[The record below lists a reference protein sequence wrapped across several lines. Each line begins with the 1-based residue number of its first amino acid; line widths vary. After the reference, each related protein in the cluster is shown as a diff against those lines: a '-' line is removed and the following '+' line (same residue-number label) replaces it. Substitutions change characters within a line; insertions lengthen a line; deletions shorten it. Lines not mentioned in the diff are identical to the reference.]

1 MSSRTTGFGELAV
14 MLLLAQACG
23 ADSDPPSGAGGK
35 GSASGGSAGAT
46 STGTAMGGSAGT
58 TAGSGNGGQGGTSST
73 GGATGSGG
81 ATTGSGGAT
90 GGGKGGAAGAA
101 GAPTGGT
108 GGGGAGTG
116 GTGTGGTRMDA
127 GTAGKGGAAGSGA
140 GGSAGSGGTSVD
152 GGSVPLD
159 CGPTGITIEGHGPPA
174 NRINYVIVGDCYN
187 QADIDGGLYLAHINK
202 MLSDPMRKAGP
213 VGRFTEP
220 QQPYLRYR
228 NFVNI
233 CALKTVSVDSVCGTA
248 AKNTAF
254 DGYGNDSTR
263 LGYINN
269 TKVNNAIK
277 AGLPA
282 SITVDWKAVVLNA
295 ASWWNSG
302 GIPMVWSGGHVD
314 AALAAQ
320 HEGGHGFFALADEYG
335 GSETAPT
342 SEPREINV
350 TIDPTNTANKW
361 SLWLGVNQTP
371 GTGVQGAVEG
381 GRYCDKGVWRP
392 TKDSMMNSLWASSY
406 FNSISLENA
415 VRKIYALVTP
425 IDSTTPTTVTSPQ
438 VLEVTVVDPSVI
450 KIDWSVDGVVTAAG
464 GGATFD
470 VVAKALPSGSH
481 KIAARAY
488 DDTAWVKG
496 DRSKLE
502 QTVTWTIVV
511 P

>member
-1 MSSRTTGFGELAV
+1 M
-14 MLLLAQACG
+14 
-23 ADSDPPSGAGGK
+23 DAGMAGK
-35 GSASGGSAGAT
+35 D
-46 STGTAMGGSAGT
+46 
-58 TAGSGNGGQGGTSST
+58 
-73 GGATGSGG
+73 
-81 ATTGSGGAT
+81 
-90 GGGKGGAAGAA
+90 GAAGA
-101 GAPTGGT
+101 
-108 GGGGAGTG
+108 GAG
-116 GTGTGGTRMDA
+116 
-127 GTAGKGGAAGSGA
+127 GSSGS

-159 CGPTGITIEGHGPPA
+159 CGPTGIAVEGHGPPA
-174 NRINYVIVGDCYN
+174 NRINYVIVGDCYS
-187 QADIDGGLYLAHINK
+187 QADIDSGLYLAHINK
-202 MLSDPMRKAGP
+202 MISDPTRKAGA

-233 CALKTVSVDSVCGTA
+233 CALKTVSVDSGCGTA
-248 AKNTAF
+248 TKNTAF
-254 DGYGNDSTR
+254 DGYGNDATR

-282 SITVDWKAVVLNA
+282 SITVDWKAVVLND

-335 GSETAPT
+335 GTETAPT

-350 TIDPTNTANKW
+350 TIDPTNTASKW
-361 SLWLGVNQTP
+361 NLWLGFNQTP
-371 GTGVQGAVEG
+371 GTGAQTTVEG
-381 GRYCDKGVWRP
+381 ARYCDKGVWRP
-392 TKDSMMNSLWASSY
+392 TKDSVMNSLWASSY
-406 FNSISLENA
+406 YNSVSLENA

-425 IDSTTPTTVTSPQ
+425 IDSSTSSTVTSPQ
-438 VLEVTVVDPSVI
+438 GLEVTVVDPNVI
-450 KIDWSVDGVVTAAG
+450 KVDWSVDGVLAAPS

-470 VVAKALPSGSH
+470 VAAKGLSAGSH
-481 KIAARAY
+481 TIAARAY
-488 DDTAWVKG
+488 DDTPWVKG